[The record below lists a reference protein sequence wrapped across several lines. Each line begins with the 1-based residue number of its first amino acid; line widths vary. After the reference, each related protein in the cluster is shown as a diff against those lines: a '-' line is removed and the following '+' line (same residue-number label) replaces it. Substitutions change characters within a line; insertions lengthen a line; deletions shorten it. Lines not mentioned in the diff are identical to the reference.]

1 MEKQCD
7 EYQVAA
13 DKLAMENKALRD
25 ALALAKDLTTIV
37 RMPNVEYIA
46 DAHNKAIEQAE
57 EVEPLTNSYVQH
69 VPDKCDRIIWR
80 NQYIHLPPTA
90 PAQQPVKV
98 AQTFHSNGKPK
109 GYVLLKQPQRTG
121 E

>member
-1 MEKQCD
+1 MNQIDVMKQWLSSL
-7 EYQVAA
+7 EFAA
-13 DKLAMENKALRD
+13 NEFGHKEGNDPHWTKEDYDLQESIETLRQ
-25 ALALAKDLTTIV
+25 
-37 RMPNVEYIA
+37 
-46 DAHNKAIEQAE
+46 AIEQAE